1 MDESNSPQSDY
12 LLPGRVYDILKWLA
26 LIALPAV
33 AWLVGAVGPQ
43 WGLPHC
49 GELVTT
55 INAIG
60 LFIGALIG
68 VSQLTFVKA
77 DEDGQ

>member
-1 MDESNSPQSDY
+1 MDENKKPY
-12 LLPGRVYDILKWLA
+12 LLPDRVYDVVKWLA

-55 INAIG
+55 INAVA
-60 LFIGALIG
+60 LFVGALIG
-68 VSQLTFVKA
+68 VSQLTG
-77 DEDGQ
+77 ERESGE